1 MKLLVTG
8 GAGYIGSIVTRALL
22 AAGHQVEVLDDLST
36 GHRDNVPAQ
45 VPFHE
50 LSIHDVARV
59 LTPAAEFDGVLHFG
73 AKIAAGESVIK
84 PELYWDTNIRG
95 SLALLE
101 AVRAAGV
108 PKLVFSS
115 TAAVYGDGP
124 GEGLITEQTPPAPT
138 NPYGSSK
145 LAVDLMITAACGAS
159 ELGAVSLRYFNAAG
173 ASLSDAGHL
182 GERHDPETH
191 LIPIALQAAAGDR
204 GEFFLFGDDYD
215 TPDGTC
221 IRDYIHVE
229 DLASAHLLALE
240 HTEPGRHQIFNLGN
254 GSGYSNK
261 QVVDVVR
268 EVTGTKLPVTLAP
281 RRDGDAVV
289 VVASSDKARREL
301 GWVPAKPALHDIV
314 ADAWAFYQYDKARS

>member
-1 MKLLVTG
+1 VKLLVTG
-8 GAGYIGSIVTRALL
+8 GAGYIGSIVTRQLL
-22 AAGHQVEVLDDLST
+22 AAGHQVEILDDLST
-36 GHRDNVPAQ
+36 GHRDNVPAG

-50 LSIHDVARV
+50 MSVHDVARV
-59 LTPAAEFDGVLHFG
+59 LTPEAGFEGVLHFG
-73 AKIAAGESVIK
+73 AKIAAGESVVK

-101 AVRAAGV
+101 AIRAACV
-108 PKLVFSS
+108 PRLVFSS

-124 GEGLITEQTPPAPT
+124 GEGLITEQTPAAPT

-159 ELGAVSLRYFNAAG
+159 DLGAVSLRYFNAAG

-204 GEFFLFGDDYD
+204 DEFLLFGDDYD

-229 DLASAHLLALE
+229 DLASAHLLALQ
-240 HTEPGRHQIFNLGN
+240 HAQPGRHQIFNLGN
-254 GSGYSNK
+254 GNGYSNK

-268 EVTGTKLPVTLAP
+268 EVTGAKLPVTVAP

-301 GWVPAKPALHDIV
+301 GWQPAKADLHDIIS
-314 ADAWAFYQYDKARS
+314 DAWTFYQYDKGRS